1 MRLLL
6 AVVIG
11 CFWGLNFAYGA
22 DFEVD
27 LLAAE
32 QSRNKDIAQTIAQ
45 VTELEVHLPEM
56 LPSQQAR
63 LLVLKAFI
71 HIYAANYPE
80 ATAVLRRAESLTS
93 DKLLLAEIY
102 NYKATALILI
112 KNYQEAL
119 EVLSRSLALID
130 FLSEDDSKRK
140 AYLRVASLYSS
151 MGLTDMAADYA
162 AKALQLVA
170 DADAAGMKAAK
181 SDAIDKDAIDQEVED
196 KCLAR
201 MFLAEHT
208 LAQGLLQKA
217 YHDFAEVRQLCQSS
231 GLPLVANMALG
242 QMGQARFNAGQYSAA
257 EPLLVEALEG
267 YNKFQYK
274 MEISSIHTLLAL
286 NYQALGRP
294 DDAIRHAQKVIA
306 QADEPSYIEH
316 KQDAYQVLSELAA
329 QAKQFEQA
337 YGYALLA
344 QHFKQMV
351 LDETKIKALAYQ
363 SAKFNSDEKEREI
376 KLLNK
381 ERELYIAQQTAKER
395 EYTNMLMFITI
406 LVGGLFF
413 LGILLVVGSVQK
425 RRFMRMAR
433 MDALTGVLNRGAG
446 QELGENLFV
455 QVLARGGD
463 FCVILFDLDYFKRIN
478 DSYGH
483 GTGDWA
489 LKKVVEVLKPHI
501 RHGDIFARIGGE
513 EFLIL
518 LPYANEEKAMELA
531 ELYRERIEAID
542 TQYSGHRFK
551 ITASFG
557 VTGLRQDDLSLD
569 PLLNRADM
577 ALYNAKSSGR
587 NRVNCYS
594 VMMASDKQA
603 TTLGSH
609 LVSTL

>member
-45 VTELEVHLPEM
+45 VTELEVHWPEM
-56 LPSQQAR
+56 QPSQQVR
-63 LLVLKAFI
+63 LLILKAFI

-162 AKALQLVA
+162 AKALLLVA
-170 DADAAGMKAAK
+170 DVVDVKAAK
-181 SDAIDKDAIDQEVED
+181 QDAINKELED

-208 LAQGLLQKA
+208 LVQGLFEKA
-217 YHDFAEVRQLCQSS
+217 YHDFAEVRQFCQSS

-242 QMGQARFNAGQYSAA
+242 QMGQARFNAGQYRDA
-257 EPLLVEALEG
+257 EPLLVEALKG
-267 YNKFQYK
+267 YDKFQYK
-274 MEISSIHTLLAL
+274 MEISSIHALLAL

-294 DDAIRHAQKVIA
+294 DDAIRHAQWVIA
-306 QADEPSYIEH
+306 QVDEPSYIEH

-329 QAKQFEQA
+329 QAKEFEPA
-337 YGYALLA
+337 YGYGLLA
-344 QHFKQMV
+344 QHYKQMV

-376 KLLNK
+376 TLLNK

-395 EYTNMLMFITI
+395 EYANMLMFITI

-531 ELYRERIEAID
+531 QLYRERIEAID

-594 VMMASDKQA
+594 ISMASDKQA